1 MLRLPEPLLT
11 SSVCGTVNSTTNKQ
25 FVFSIGQYLQL
36 KGNRY
41 GRLDHVIVFDCPPKY
56 RHIFAIVT
64 TLDRTGTRDEV
75 LDLEIFQESENTVIV
90 GITGIDPVKLYML
103 RVDNVGIVWVDWD
116 PFYM

>member
-1 MLRLPEPLLT
+1 M
-11 SSVCGTVNSTTNKQ
+11 VNSTTNKQ
-25 FVFSIGQYLQL
+25 FVFSIGQYIQM

-41 GRLDHVIVFDCPPKY
+41 DRLDQVIVFDCPPEH

-75 LDLEIFQESENTVIV
+75 LDLEIFQENEKPVIV
-90 GITGIDPVKLYML
+90 GITGIDPVKLYMVP
-103 RVDNVGIVWVDWD
+103 VDNVGIVWVDWD